1 MYQRAIVH
9 MDLDSFFVSVECL
22 KDSRLK
28 GIPLA
33 IGGLSQRGVIASCS
47 YEARKF
53 GVQSAM
59 PVKMA
64 KRLCPELVVMRGDMD
79 SYTQY
84 SSLVTD
90 IIACEAPLFEKS
102 SIDEFY
108 LDISGMDRYFGC
120 FQWTCGLREKILKE
134 SGLPISFGLSTNKMV
149 SKVGTGEA
157 KPNGT
162 LHIPTGGEKA
172 FLSPLSVA
180 KIPGVGKETYKRLSF
195 MGVRTIRLLSEIPPQ
210 LLEREFGKTGRQLWE
225 KANAIDETPVLP
237 YEEQKSMSKEMTFA
251 EDTLDL
257 EFIRCRLIAMTESL
271 AFELRQKTK
280 LTSLVSVK
288 LRYADFNTHVKQ
300 RKIAYT
306 CNDRT
311 LIQQVQLL
319 FEELYQK
326 RQLIR
331 LVGIKFAGL
340 VSGYY
345 PIHLFEDT
353 EEELR
358 LLGAM
363 DKIRLRFGQ
372 QAIKRAAGL

>member
-1 MYQRAIVH
+1 
-9 MDLDSFFVSVECL
+9 
-22 KDSRLK
+22 
-28 GIPLA
+28 
-33 IGGLSQRGVIASCS
+33 
-47 YEARKF
+47 
-53 GVQSAM
+53 
-59 PVKMA
+59 
-64 KRLCPELVVMRGDMD
+64 
-79 SYTQY
+79 
-84 SSLVTD
+84 
-90 IIACEAPLFEKS
+90 
-102 SIDEFY
+102 
-108 LDISGMDRYFGC
+108 
-120 FQWTCGLREKILKE
+120 
-134 SGLPISFGLSTNKMV
+134 
-149 SKVGTGEA
+149 
-157 KPNGT
+157 
-162 LHIPTGGEKA
+162 
-172 FLSPLSVA
+172 
-180 KIPGVGKETYKRLSF
+180 

-280 LTSLVSVK
+280 LTCLVSVK

-363 DKIRLRFGQ
+363 DKIRQRFGQ
-372 QAIKRAAGL
+372 QAIKRATGL